1 VSGGGA
7 YRVAAGIFLSRISG
21 LIRERVFAYYF
32 GASLYADVWRA
43 SLKLPNILQNL
54 LGEGTLSASF
64 IPLYAEYLEEGREE
78 DAGRFAGAVLGLL
91 LVTVGLVVLIGYLL
105 APLIVT
111 AFFPLWEP
119 GKRSLTIGLV
129 RILLLMAGTLVLSA
143 WALGILNSHRRFF
156 LSYVAPVLWNAAMI
170 AAMIA
175 GGLRW
180 GLGQRDLVIALAWG
194 AVVGGLLQLG
204 VQLPWVIGALRGF
217 RLRVSTRV
225 EGVREAIQNFLPVVA
240 ARGVVNISGYV
251 DLVLA
256 GLLTGGALALLG
268 YAQTLYLLP
277 ISLFGMSVAAAELPE
292 LSRNRKAEL
301 GGLNRQ
307 VSTAVS
313 RVTYFVW
320 PTTLGYVFLGD
331 SIVAGLF
338 QTGAFG
344 ADEVV
349 ATYLVLAGYSV
360 GLLASSRSRVL
371 SSAFYA
377 LRDTRTPAKISY
389 LRVALSAVIGAA
401 VMFPLDRFGIGDV
414 RFGAVGLALGASVG
428 AWVEY
433 RMLKRRLGEALGP
446 LGRSSSRTKWI
457 RFGAAVL
464 GLAVAEA
471 LELGVGSWVELH
483 PVLEAVV
490 VVGAFAGI
498 YLLVTRTQ
506 GAGPETAAEG

>member
-1 VSGGGA
+1 VNGGGA

-78 DAGRFAGAVLGLL
+78 DAGRFAGAVLGIL
-91 LVTVGLVVLIGYLL
+91 LVTVGLVVLVGYLL

-111 AFFPLWEP
+111 AFFPLWDP
-119 GKRSLTIGLV
+119 AKRSLTIGLV

-204 VQLPWVIGALRGF
+204 VQLPWVVAVLRGF

-225 EGVREAIQNFLPVVA
+225 TGVREAIRNFLPVVA

-301 GGLNRQ
+301 GELNRR
-307 VSTAVS
+307 VSTAMS

-320 PTTLGYVFLGD
+320 PTTLGYLFLGD
-331 SIVAGLF
+331 VIVAGRL
-338 QTGAFG
+338 
-344 ADEVV
+344 
-349 ATYLVLAGYSV
+349 
-360 GLLASSRSRVL
+360 RSRRGGSHLPGARRVL
-371 SSAFYA
+371 PRS
-377 LRDTRTPAKISY
+377 P
-389 LRVALSAVIGAA
+389 
-401 VMFPLDRFGIGDV
+401 
-414 RFGAVGLALGASVG
+414 
-428 AWVEY
+428 
-433 RMLKRRLGEALGP
+433 RLLPIQGP
-446 LGRSSSRTKWI
+446 
-457 RFGAAVL
+457 VL
-464 GLAVAEA
+464 GLLRPSGHPDPREDLVSPGGALRRDRRRGHVSPGRVRRRDRAVRCGGAGSGRLGRRMGRVPHAEA
-471 LELGVGSWVELH
+471 ASGSRARS
-483 PVLEAVV
+483 P
-490 VVGAFAGI
+490 G
-498 YLLVTRTQ
+498 
-506 GAGPETAAEG
+506 